1 MSRVPVHLVTGFLGA
16 GKTTLLLDQL
26 RVRQDDERCAV
37 LVNDFGQARIDAT
50 LLRGRAQVR
59 EIAGGCVCCTAPED
73 LVPALTELLEQ
84 AQPDRVF
91 IEATGLARPA
101 DILDTLARSPLQDR
115 LELAPVVLV
124 LDPRALRGTPDPV
137 VLAQIE
143 ASDVLVINRADT
155 LTDAD
160 RDAVAAHTHDR
171 FPPWLGVHHTASGHV
186 EPAVFDLRRQGRV
199 FRAVPSASPST
210 QGWSSA
216 SRTWAPDRI
225 FDLATLRQVLE
236 GSGTHR
242 IKGLFRTDVGWR
254 VLQRSGDQVTVRTTG
269 LRSASAVDV
278 ILRGTPAAAE
288 ALVAQLHDCT
298 WISTEPT
305 GTIRLSD
312 GQGWTA
318 DLNRW
323 ALRALPGQVDDVRE
337 HLPKRAGHGVWLREV
352 LDLLHPEPS
361 DHFVVVAS
369 DGLTTDPLPIDQ
381 VGDALLVH
389 GLDQGPL
396 PDNKGGPFR
405 LLVPEGRSGCANV
418 KSVCRIEM
426 VRP

>member
-16 GKTTLLLDQL
+16 GKTTLLVDQL
-26 RVRQDDERCAV
+26 RARQDRERCAV

-50 LLRGRAQVR
+50 LLQGRAQVR
-59 EIAGGCVCCTAPED
+59 EIAGGCVCCTAPAD
-73 LVPALTELLEQ
+73 LVPALTELLDQ
-84 AQPDRVF
+84 VAPDRVF

-101 DILDTLARSPLQDR
+101 DILDTLSRSPLADR

-124 LDPRALRGTPDPV
+124 LDARALRGTPDPV

-143 ASDVLVINRADT
+143 ASDVLVVNRADT

-160 RDAVAAHTHDR
+160 RDAIAAHTHER
-171 FPPWLGVHHTASGHV
+171 FPPWLAVHHTATGHV
-186 EPAVFDLRRQGRV
+186 APEVFDARRQERI
-199 FRAVPSASPST
+199 FRTVPNAAPST
-210 QGWSSA
+210 EGWSSA
-216 SRTWAPDRI
+216 SRTWSAGRI
-225 FDLATLRQVLE
+225 FDLAALRRVVE
-236 GSGTHR
+236 ESDAHR

-254 VLQRSGDQVTVRTTG
+254 VLQRSGDQVSARTTG

-278 ILRGTPAAAE
+278 ILKGTPAQAESLAAK
-288 ALVAQLHDCT
+288 LHDCT
-298 WISTEPT
+298 WTET
-305 GTIRLSD
+305 TQSGVIRLSD
-312 GQGWTA
+312 GLGWTA

-323 ALRALPGQVDDVRE
+323 ALRALPGQVEDVRA

-352 LDLLHPEPS
+352 LGLLHPDPT
-361 DHFVVVAS
+361 DTFVVVAS
-369 DGLTTDPLPIDQ
+369 DGMTTDPLPVDQ

-396 PDNKGGPFR
+396 PDDKGGPFR
-405 LLVPEGRSGCANV
+405 LLVPDGRSACANV